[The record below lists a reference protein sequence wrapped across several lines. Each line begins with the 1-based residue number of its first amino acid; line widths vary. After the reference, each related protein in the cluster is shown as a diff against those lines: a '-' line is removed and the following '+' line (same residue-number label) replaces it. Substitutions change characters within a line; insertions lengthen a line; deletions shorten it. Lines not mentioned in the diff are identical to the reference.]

1 MYDIEVHNLIVD
13 YSGIRALENINFN
26 IKENEFLCIIG
37 PNGGGKST
45 LLNVMLNLLK
55 PTEGTVITQK
65 GKSITYVPQFIRFDK
80 KFPIDVWD
88 VILMGS
94 LPSKIKI
101 FQKYNKNH
109 KDKALE
115 IMNKLGIFDLKGRQI
130 GQLSG
135 GQLQKVLIARAI
147 ATDADIILF
156 DEPTANLDIKT
167 KEEIYTLL
175 IELKKYK
182 TIVMVTHDVY
192 DVLKYVDTVLC
203 LNKSI
208 YYFGKYEGFDYALF
222 EQAYGYR
229 KSNFIN
235 KKEKKDV
242 SSTFEI

>member
-1 MYDIEVHNLIVD
+1 MYDIEVHDLMVD
-13 YSGIRALENINFN
+13 YSGIRALENINFK
-26 IKENEFLCIIG
+26 IKEDEFLCIIG

-45 LLNVMLNLLK
+45 LLKVMLNIIK
-55 PTEGTVITQK
+55 PIKGSVITKK
-65 GKSITYVPQFIRFDK
+65 GKSITYVPQFITFDN

-88 VILMGS
+88 VILMGF
-94 LPSKIKI
+94 LPSKIRM
-101 FQKYNKNH
+101 FQKYNKSH
-109 KDKALE
+109 KNNTLE
-115 IMNKLGIFDLKGRQI
+115 IMNKLGIFDLKDRQI

-135 GQLQKVLIARAI
+135 GQLQKVLIARAM
-147 ATDADIILF
+147 ATNADIILF

-192 DVLKYVDTVLC
+192 DILKYVDTVLC

-208 YYFGKYEGFDYALF
+208 YYFGKHEGFDYTLL

-229 KSNFIN
+229 KSNLIN
-235 KKEKKDV
+235 KKEKKDA
-242 SSTFEI
+242 SSTLEI